1 MNSVSTPSLRRWS
14 SSRAETRD
22 AFGVVRGSYN
32 YVDSEGKV
40 QTQHYVAD
48 ALGFRVS
55 GTNLPVAPD
64 ACSCSSSRPSRS
76 LPEPVP
82 GHPRA
87 MLLLFTTLP
96 PIPPSPPTTPPTSPP
111 PTPRPL
117 DRLRDRAPPCGPQP
131 RSRHLLPRAQLSATS
146 SFTHSRL
153 CGPVVGK
160 TGCPDVERRAPPIP
174 SSSTDGLDSHRYIR
188 DGCRFSR
195 QTAPRRWVNM
205 NALTVISVA
214 AFVASSS
221 ASLLA
226 YNGVYGGH
234 HGLLGAYPYAAPIQ
248 SQYHAQDELG
258 QYSFGYAGG
267 PSSRAETRDAFGVV
281 RGSYNYVDSEGKVQT
296 QHYVADALGFRVSG
310 TNLPVAPDAPVA
322 APLAALPGPLPE
334 PVQDTPELLRVVHN
348 PGHATSYRVLN

>member
-64 ACSCSSSRPSRS
+64 ACLLTKPQPPPLPPPDTRKKRSVLRLPPTVSTLPSVLSYGFIHS
-76 LPEPVP
+76 LHYA
-82 GHPRA
+82 HPTA

-153 CGPVVGK
+153 CGP
-160 TGCPDVERRAPPIP
+160 
-174 SSSTDGLDSHRYIR
+174 
-188 DGCRFSR
+188 
-195 QTAPRRWVNM
+195 
-205 NALTVISVA
+205 
-214 AFVASSS
+214 
-221 ASLLA
+221 
-226 YNGVYGGH
+226 GV
-234 HGLLGAYPYAAPIQ
+234 
-248 SQYHAQDELG
+248 
-258 QYSFGYAGG
+258 
-267 PSSRAETRDAFGVV
+267 
-281 RGSYNYVDSEGKVQT
+281 
-296 QHYVADALGFRVSG
+296 
-310 TNLPVAPDAPVA
+310 
-322 APLAALPGPLPE
+322 
-334 PVQDTPELLRVVHN
+334 
-348 PGHATSYRVLN
+348 